1 MATYRALIA
10 GFCLGLLLIQTFVP
24 LSVGARFEPASV
36 NKSAF
41 PAEEW
46 FSGGELI
53 EAPAD
58 AAAFT
63 TVGEAGEALASS
75 GARIR
80 LSIVSPEGSSQQI
93 IAADVL
99 KGDLVLRLRP
109 GKAAVVR
116 VGETIFNAQPGAT
129 VLAGMN
135 DGRASFDASE
145 RAAQLI
151 GDWTRKYGESPSA
164 RERGTVAPA
173 TTALRASIAAL
184 KLKSASFDSKAVQPI
199 GALESMESS
208 LVNSRLAA
216 SGAPLWGNELVQAP
230 VKSAVRASF
239 EGLGSATLAGG
250 AQARFVA
257 TSVAGAPERR
267 VLSAALIN
275 GAISIR
281 LLEGVS
287 AVVQAGGST
296 FVAPRGS
303 RFRILIV
310 EGRAIID
317 AAGVD
322 VLALDRFKL
331 TTPDDLWTLVAQDP
345 AGAQA
350 GPPRRYL
357 VRPVGLSSNLVV
369 RARATRQIQVRVTD
383 EDDRPVRGAPVIFL
397 LNSSTGQT
405 IGAVSA
411 GAGVAAGVSTKAV
424 TDSNGVATVSFTAGP
439 VAAAGSVSATVE
451 GTSATWVGQISL
463 TKFVPGFWSA
473 QNALPIM
480 ATAATAVTV
489 GVVKGVILKDE
500 PVPIKPA
507 PGGGTIIRP

>member
-1 MATYRALIA
+1 MAKFRALIA
-10 GFCLGLLLIQTFVP
+10 GFCLGLLLIQTIAP
-24 LSVGARFEPASV
+24 LSVRAKNM
-36 NKSAF
+36 NKSTF

-63 TVGEAGEALASS
+63 TIGEAGEALASS
-75 GARIR
+75 GARVR

-93 IAADVL
+93 VAADVL
-99 KGDLVLRLRP
+99 KGDLVLRLQP
-109 GKAAVVR
+109 GRAAVIR
-116 VGETIFNAQPGAT
+116 AGETIFNAKPGAT
-129 VLAGMN
+129 VLAGMHE
-135 DGRASFDASE
+135 GRASFDASE

-151 GDWTRKYGESPSA
+151 GDWTRKYGESPA
-164 RERGTVAPA
+164 MRERGSVSPSTA
-173 TTALRASIAAL
+173 ALRSSLAAL
-184 KLKSASFDSKAVQPI
+184 KSKSAAFDLITARPI
-199 GALESMESS
+199 GSLESLESS
-208 LVNSRLAA
+208 LINSRLTAG
-216 SGAPLWGNELVQAP
+216 GALLWGNELIEAP
-230 VKSAVRASF
+230 GKSAARANF

-267 VLSAALIN
+267 VLSAALVS
-275 GAISIR
+275 GAFSIR
-281 LLEGVS
+281 LQEGVS
-287 AVVQAGGST
+287 AVVQAAGST

-310 EGRAIID
+310 EGRAVID

-322 VLALDRFKL
+322 LLAIDGFKL
-331 TTPDDLWTLVAQDP
+331 TTPDDLWKLAAQDQL
-345 AGAQA
+345 GSQT

-383 EDDRPVRGAPVIFL
+383 EDDNPVRGAPVIFL

-411 GAGVAAGVSTKAV
+411 GAGAAAGVSTKAF
-424 TDSNGVATVSFTAGP
+424 TDSQGVASVSFTAGP
-439 VAAAGSVSATVE
+439 VAAAGTVSATVE

-473 QNALPIM
+473 QNAVPIM
-480 ATAATAVTV
+480 ATVATAGAV

-500 PVPIKPA
+500 PIPIKPA